1 MKEAVMIYQNYQV
14 VADLSDPI
22 RKFAEHA
29 RDISLTW
36 FDGKRITPLQRMAAY
51 YEQVALL
58 GFTHVRPEFNIVP
71 VMNAKGVAVP
81 VLESKV
87 YGTPF
92 CDLVCF
98 KREDAVDLPKVLL
111 VAPMSGHFATLLR
124 GTVQT
129 LVQDHEVYLTDWR
142 NIRDIPMSEGV
153 FGLDEYIEHIIWF
166 MQHLGPNAH
175 LMGVCQPTVACLAAT
190 AVMAEDRSDCQ
201 PASLTLMAGPIDT
214 RVNPTQVNELAMT
227 KPIEWFEQNLV
238 GMVPLHFKG
247 VGRRVYPG
255 FMQLM
260 AFLNMNM
267 DRHRQSFKTLYEH
280 RVNGEDEKADLI
292 RDFYKEYF
300 AIMDLSGP
308 FYLETVKH
316 VFQDHLLPKG
326 LLTYKGR
333 PLNMK
338 AIRKTFLLT
347 VEGERDDICG
357 MGQTLAAQ
365 DLCSLL
371 PDYRKTHH
379 LQAGV
384 GHYGVFNGKRWDA
397 QIYPVV
403 RNMIR
408 SAH

>member
-1 MKEAVMIYQNYQV
+1 MIYRNYQV
-14 VADLSDPI
+14 VADVSDPI

-29 RDISLTW
+29 REISLNW

-58 GFTHVRPEFNIVP
+58 GFTHTRPSFNITAVKNAHGVRVP
-71 VMNAKGVAVP
+71 VN
-81 VLESKV
+81 ESTSFR
-87 YGTPF
+87 TPF
-92 CDLVCF
+92 CDLVRFC
-98 KREDAVDLPKVLL
+98 REDAKDLPKLLL

-129 LVQDHEVYLTDWR
+129 LVQDHEVYVTDWR
-142 NIRDIPMSEGV
+142 NIRDIPMSEGE

-166 MQHLGPNAH
+166 MQHLGPNSH

-190 AVMAEDRSDCQ
+190 AVLAEDRSDCQ

-214 RVNPTQVNELAMT
+214 RVNPTQVNELAMS
-227 KPIEWFEQNLV
+227 KPIEWFESNLI
-238 GMVPLHFKG
+238 GMVPLNFKG

-260 AFLNMNM
+260 AFMNMNI
-267 DRHRQSFKTLYEH
+267 DRHRQSFKSLYEH
-280 RVNGEDEKADLI
+280 RVNGEDEKADVI
-292 RDFYKEYF
+292 RDFYQEYF

-308 FYLETVKH
+308 FYLETVKQ
-316 VFQDHLLPKG
+316 VFQDHALPTG
-326 LLTYKGR
+326 TMAYRGR
-333 PLNMK
+333 PLNLQ

-365 DLCSLL
+365 DLCSML
-371 PDYRKTHH
+371 PAYRKTHH
-379 LQAGV
+379 LQSGV

>member
-1 MKEAVMIYQNYQV
+1 MIYHNYQMAANL
-14 VADLSDPI
+14 ADPV
-22 RKFAEHA
+22 RQFADQA
-29 RDISLTW
+29 REICMKW
-36 FDGKRITPLQRMAAY
+36 FDGKPATPLQRMTAY
-51 YEQVALL
+51 YEQIALM
-58 GFTHVRPEFNIVP
+58 GFTHVRPNYNILP
-71 VMNAKGVAVP
+71 VKDLQGRAHAIQ
-81 VLESKV
+81 EERV

-92 CDLVCF
+92 CDLLRF
-98 KREDAVDLPKVLL
+98 KREDQHDLPKLLL

-142 NIRDIPMSEGV
+142 NIRDIPMSEGE

-190 AVMAEDRSDCQ
+190 ALMAQDRHECQ

-214 RVNPTQVNELAMT
+214 RINPTQVNELAKE
-227 KPIEWFEQNLV
+227 KPIDWFEKNLI
-238 GMVPLHFKG
+238 GMVPLQFKG

-255 FMQLM
+255 FIQLM
-260 AFLNMNM
+260 AFLNMNLS
-267 DRHRQSFKTLYEH
+267 RHRQSFANLYEH
-280 RVNGEDEKADLI
+280 RLNGDHEKADVI
-292 RDFYKEYF
+292 RDFYQEYF

-326 LLTYKGR
+326 ELTYRGR
-333 PLNMK
+333 ALELG

-357 MGQTLAAQ
+357 QGQTLAAQ
-365 DLCSLL
+365 DLCTML
-371 PDYRKTHH
+371 PAYRKTHH

-384 GHYGVFNGKRWDA
+384 GHYGVFSGKRWDA

-403 RNMIR
+403 RNMIQ
-408 SAH
+408 SAQG